1 MKSMFEVES
10 VYCLDYGNR
19 YMVYDVRDTGCDC
32 PDFLIFHE
40 GWVYVKANYFRPVE
54 KENNNEE
61 D

>member
-10 VYCLDYGNR
+10 TYGSNYGNR
-19 YMVYDVRDTGCDC
+19 YMVYDVRDSGCDC
-32 PDFLIFHE
+32 PEFLIFNGSWFYE
-40 GWVYVKANYFRPVE
+40 KSMYFKPVE